1 MTALPS
7 DTVIATVRVLLEGDD
22 PDAAVARCRRLAQL
36 TGTEIRSVDLEPG
49 WLFVRPRYTVALV
62 RTTARTSG
70 EALAAAFERAAQ
82 PITGA
87 FGSTEPMVVSADGET
102 AADLRFTDR
111 WGLVAP
117 GVELLL
123 ECRLDRAPAGAGGS
137 DGWAPD
143 PSADPFADWLAEQGI
158 TLTDF
163 RRATA
168 ALKIVLLADVN
179 GLDGVASLAAVR
191 ERLVG
196 VPWEVG
202 IDEPRMLA
210 DGLIRVACA
219 VAMGEPGDTPQIL
232 FAEFARDLV
241 PESWTVLESDPELL
255 RAGWSAARPRVGI
268 VRMQVLIAV
277 HAVCWG
283 ETGWE
288 IDESLADRPRSA
300 ALVTR
305 QPDEPG
311 DR

>member
-1 MTALPS
+1 M
-7 DTVIATVRVLLEGDD
+7 
-22 PDAAVARCRRLAQL
+22 RR
-36 TGTEIRSVDLEPG
+36 
-49 WLFVRPRYTVALV
+49 RYTVALV
-62 RTTARTSG
+62 RTAARTSG

-82 PITGA
+82 PIT
-87 FGSTEPMVVSADGET
+87 ECVRVDRADRSSRPTRET
-102 AADLRFTDR
+102 AGGPAVHRPLGAGRAGCR
-111 WGLVAP
+111 V
-117 GVELLL
+117 LL
-123 ECRLDRAPAGAGGS
+123 EIRLDRAPAGAGES
-137 DGWAPD
+137 DGWAPG
-143 PSADPFADWLAEQGI
+143 SSTDPFADWLAEQGI
-158 TLTDF
+158 TLADF

-191 ERLVG
+191 ERLVE

-241 PESWTVLESDPELL
+241 PGTWTVLESGPELL

-288 IDESLADRPRSA
+288 IDESLADRPGPR
-300 ALVTR
+300 R
-305 QPDEPG
+305 
-311 DR
+311 